1 LAAASAQVSSPVAL
15 DPEPEPARDLEPEP
29 EPEPEPELCKMLM
42 LLLLLLLLACSPWRA
57 AAAPAQYEVTQL
69 PGTGPLRTRM
79 WSGFSAP
86 GVAAPN
92 GNGEVV
98 FHYVVVEADVPHPET
113 AATLVWYNGGPG
125 QSGLFGL
132 FVEIGPLLLNLD
144 SQIGDEY
151 LATGVPQLQP
161 NPHSWNKVANIVVVN
176 SPAPTGFSYCTGA
189 GVTGDGTSC
198 GMWND
203 TYVAMASAKFLHKF
217 FEEDFP
223 EYSSN
228 DLFLVGESYGG
239 I

>member
-15 DPEPEPARDLEPEP
+15 D
-29 EPEPEPELCKMLM
+29 PEPEPELCKMLM

-189 GVTGDGTSC
+189 GGDAHPAGKLLLKRRQRGRPQLSTLPERC
-198 GMWND
+198 D
-203 TYVAMASAKFLHKF
+203 TLSRQRGEHLAFL
-217 FEEDFP
+217 
-223 EYSSN
+223 
-228 DLFLVGESYGG
+228 
-239 I
+239 